1 MEVIAL
7 FLVTVLAED
16 RILRVGEGV
25 TDITPPPGTELAGFH
40 KPPGQERRSTG
51 VRQPAS
57 ARALFLSARGGDFAI
72 VSLDVCGVSRE
83 FCRGVKEEIAR
94 RSSIPPDNVRIAA
107 SHTHSMPTLR
117 YFRQWG
123 RLPEDYARTVAGRIV
138 EAVDLARKD
147 LAPAELRIG
156 KERVSGGNF
165 NRTSKRSWKTDDLFT
180 RESTDDERWLDTTL
194 HALHFVRKDGH
205 RSLVWYQFSAHPVC
219 YTDGSAGPDWPGLV
233 AEMVRKEQGLSPSF
247 LQGHCGDVN
256 PGTGD
261 PYLGNPER
269 VAEAVATALR
279 KAIEKARPVRVD
291 GIRKGSVEFQA
302 PLDLEKHRGQLE
314 RYRKAPETCT
324 GGEWV
329 DAGFAREWFEVASK
343 WDLERSTHG
352 TPISALGLGDVGL
365 LFHPGELYSYY
376 GLAIRHAS
384 PFADTLVVGY
394 ADDLIGYVPD
404 PKAYEAGE
412 YAAIVVPKIMDLPPF
427 RSDVGRKL
435 TATALELLSRVR
447 ASALD

>member
-165 NRTSKRSWKTDDLFT
+165 NRTSKSWKTDDLFT